1 MHNRSTCC
9 RLYIEPVILC
19 SRDCVARIAASA
31 IAMIQVS
38 HDAEVCELDVSQAV
52 DEHIVRLDISM
63 HVPLLV

>member
-1 MHNRSTCC
+1 
-9 RLYIEPVILC
+9 
-19 SRDCVARIAASA
+19 
-31 IAMIQVS
+31 MIQVS